1 MAEII
6 RNLLSDYCFSVCIQT
21 FYRKSF
27 NGNNVAQLS
36 CFLPIGVTT
45 YVFGHNVVVLTSS
58 FVAVGY
64 LTHRWRHEITLDRYF
79 LARILF
85 LQEYCNHIP
94 SNLQF
99 IGSPERA
106 VLTQF
111 LVSLI
116 QFVRKP
122 LSLKIRLQEIRA
134 FMGPIFVLCSVRTF
148 NMFRSDDL
156 APLHP
161 WLCSIS
167 FASTVVALVGGVLFR
182 PDNDYLLTKLFKWR
196 TDTELRKRHH
206 RNCMILST
214 LLSCGCGVY
223 WYILRRMTTPSGS
236 GLL

>member
-1 MAEII
+1 MDEII

-64 LTHRWRHEITLDRYF
+64 LTHRWRHDITLDRYF

-106 VLTQF
+106 VLAQF

-122 LSLKIRLQEIRA
+122 LSLKNRLQGIRA
-134 FMGPIFVLCSVRTF
+134 FMGPIFVLYSVRTF

-161 WLCSIS
+161 WVCF
-167 FASTVVALVGGVLFR
+167 FAFANAAMALIAGVLFR
-182 PDNDYLLTKLFKWR
+182 PDNGYLLMELFKWR
-196 TDTELRKRHH
+196 TQRPLRRSIH
-206 RNCMILST
+206 RCYMIIST
-214 LLSCGCGVY
+214 LLACSCGVY
-223 WYILRRMTTPSGS
+223 WYISE
-236 GLL
+236 